1 MMRRNAGILFLLVAA
16 AIIWQLYQ
24 LYLQNRVSSEVLSE
38 IEAKTNALNQENLNL
53 QADLNYFSD
62 PNNLEK
68 ELKARYNYKKPGE
81 KLIIIVPP
89 KENVA
94 SSTSR

>member
-1 MMRRNAGILFLLVAA
+1 MRRNAGILFLLVAA